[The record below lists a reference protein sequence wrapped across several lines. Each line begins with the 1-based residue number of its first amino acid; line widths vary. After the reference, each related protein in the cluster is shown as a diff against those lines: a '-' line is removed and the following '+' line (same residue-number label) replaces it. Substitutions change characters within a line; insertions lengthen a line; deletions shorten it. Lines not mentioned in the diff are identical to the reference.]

1 MQHTLHIINFFTAP
15 MHVFKGM
22 KTGLIIIYCQK
33 WWPGKRGMQP
43 MWVQLLLEQHSE
55 EAQLRWTQSL
65 VWEGRQ
71 LYHGE
76 LCEWLWLTC
85 AVNLYL
91 YLYLYLCEWLWL
103 TCAVNL
109 CLYLCE
115 WLWLTCAVNAAHN
128 ASSEALESR
137 QVSSCSS
144 QRHLSQEALSSFLLV
159 QQTHTN

>member
-1 MQHTLHIINFFTAP
+1 

-43 MWVQLLLEQHSE
+43 MWVLLLLEQHSE
-55 EAQLRWTQSL
+55 EAQLSGTQSL

-85 AVNLYL
+85 AVN
-91 YLYLYLCEWLWL
+91 
-103 TCAVNL
+103 
-109 CLYLCE
+109 
-115 WLWLTCAVNAAHN
+115 AAHN
-128 ASSEALESR
+128 ASSEAGVQTSVKLQFAEAFVTRGIILVPTSPANPYKL
-137 QVSSCSS
+137 VNAS
-144 QRHLSQEALSSFLLV
+144 LSG
-159 QQTHTN
+159 H